1 MIGTALLQVP
11 SVAAVIRDEA
21 GRVLLQRR
29 ASDGAWSLPAGAIDP
44 AESPAEAVVREVL
57 EETGLAV
64 VPDAVLGVF
73 GGERYR
79 HTYAGGDRVEYLVV
93 VFACSVTGDLPVEG
107 VPAGHDGETLELR
120 WFAPEAM
127 PPLALPYPPE
137 LFSARPGERGLF
149 EVHAE

>member
-11 SVAAVIRDEA
+11 SVAAVIRDDA

-44 AESPAEAVVREVL
+44 GESPAEGVVREVL
-57 EETGLAV
+57 EETGLRAV
-64 VPDAVLGVF
+64 PHAVLGVF

-79 HTYAGGDRVEYLVV
+79 HTYGNGDRVEYLVV
-93 VFACSVTGDLPVEG
+93 VFACSVIGDPPAEG
-107 VPAGHDGETLELR
+107 TPAGHDSETLELR

-127 PPLALPYPPE
+127 PRLALPYPPE
-137 LFSARPGERGLF
+137 LFTVRPGERAIFDG
-149 EVHAE
+149 HG